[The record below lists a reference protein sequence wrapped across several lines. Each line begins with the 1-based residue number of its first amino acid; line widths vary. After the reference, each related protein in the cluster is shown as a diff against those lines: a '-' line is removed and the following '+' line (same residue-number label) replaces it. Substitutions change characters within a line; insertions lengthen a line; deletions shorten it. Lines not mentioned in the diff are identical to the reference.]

1 MSDLVYIPL
10 KEFQRLRAGKMD
22 EGRAAVFA
30 DAARL
35 NALYAIKRANS
46 GHIGSSFSSLDIV
59 TWLHLVEMGPEDV
72 YFSSKGHDVPG
83 LYAVL
88 AGLEKMPFEKLH
100 QLRRLGG
107 LPGHPDVAVSALAA
121 NTGSLGMGISKAKG
135 IVWARRFQKKSG
147 RVFVLIGDG
156 ELQEGQIWESLP
168 QAAHLKMGE
177 ITAIVDAN
185 KIQSDLWVS
194 KVNDTGDVVAKAR
207 AFGWH
212 AERVNGHDFKAL
224 GKLLRDLKNIT
235 DRPKLIVADTIKG
248 RGVSFMEGMGE
259 TDRLYHFHSGAP
271 GDMEY
276 DKAVQEMVERI
287 NRGLIDLG
295 EKEIKLETVPQPPK
309 PPIGKPQN
317 LVARYGRELVRQAEK
332 NPRLVVLDGDL
343 AKDCG
348 LLPFEKKF
356 PERFIECGIAEQ
368 DMVSQ
373 AGGIARQG
381 LLPVVHSFSCFLS
394 SRPNEQIYNNALE
407 GNKIIYVGSLAG
419 FLPAGPG
426 TSHQAV
432 RDISTLSSLPG
443 FNLIE
448 PSCNDELANLLD
460 YVVNES
466 KESAYFRLVSVSC
479 DVPFAWPSDSKPVP
493 GRGVVLREGK
503 DIVILTSGPLLLTQ
517 AYHAVERLVKSGIRA
532 RLVAMPWLN
541 RVDPAWLTETVK
553 GCSWIFT
560 LDNHY
565 LNGGLGERLLAV
577 LAETG
582 LSEATRV
589 GRIGL
594 SGKPLCGF
602 YDEVLK
608 AHRMDCES
616 LAEDILN
623 AMNKNNTVAAPPRVV
638 VAVEDSDIG

>member
-10 KEFQRLRAGKMD
+10 KEFQRMRSGRLDAR
-22 EGRAAVFA
+22 RAAVFA

-35 NALYAIKRANS
+35 NALYSIKRANS

-59 TWLHLVEMGPEDV
+59 SWLYLVEMGPEDI

-88 AGLEKMPFEKLH
+88 AALEKMPFDEVH
-100 QLRRLGG
+100 RLRRLGG
-107 LPGHPDVAVSALAA
+107 LPGHPDVSVPALAA

-135 IVWARRFQKKSG
+135 IVWARRLQKKSG
-147 RVFVLIGDG
+147 RVFVLTGDG

-194 KVNDTGDVVAKAR
+194 KVNDTGDIVAKAK

-212 AERVNGHDFKAL
+212 AVRVNGHDFETM
-224 GKLLRDLKNIT
+224 GKLLVELRSIT
-235 DRPKLIVADTIKG
+235 DRPKLIVADTVKG
-248 RGVSFMEGMGE
+248 RGVSFMEGMDP
-259 TDRLYHFHSGAP
+259 TARLYHYHSGAP

-276 DKAVQEMVERI
+276 DQAVEELLLKI
-287 NRGLIDLG
+287 NRGLADLG
-295 EKEIKLETVPQPPK
+295 EPNVQLERVPQPPK

-317 LVARYGRELVRQAEK
+317 LLASYARELVYQAEK

-356 PERFIECGIAEQ
+356 PERFVECGIAEQ

-373 AGGIARQG
+373 AGGMARQG
-381 LLPVVHSFSCFLS
+381 LLPIVHSFSCFLS
-394 SRPNEQIYNNALE
+394 ARPNEQIYNNALE
-407 GNKIIYVGSLAG
+407 GSKIIYVGSLAG

-432 RDISTLSSLPG
+432 RDISTLSALPHL
-443 FNLIE
+443 NLIE
-448 PSCNDELANLLD
+448 PSCNEDLAGLFD

-466 KESAYFRLVSVSC
+466 AEAAYFRLVSVSC
-479 DVPFAWPSDSKPVP
+479 DVPFQWPTESKPVP
-493 GRGVVLREGK
+493 GQGVVLTEGT
-503 DIVILTSGPLLLTQ
+503 DAVLFASGPLLLTQ
-517 AYHAVERLVKSGIRA
+517 AYHAVEALAKAGVRV

-541 RVDPAWLTETVK
+541 RVDARWLRETV
-553 GCSWIFT
+553 GNCPWVLT

-565 LNGGLGERLLAV
+565 LNGGLGERLLAS
-577 LAETG
+577 LAETADG
-582 LSEATRV
+582 TRA
-589 GRIGL
+589 RAFRFGL
-594 SGKPLCGF
+594 SGKPVCGS

-608 AHRMDCES
+608 AHRMDSES
-616 LAEDILN
+616 LAEDIGKLLKG
-623 AMNKNNTVAAPPRVV
+623 APSGRDSQATVVSV
-638 VAVEDSDIG
+638 TDSDIG

>member
-10 KEFQRLRAGKMD
+10 KEFQRIKAGRMDSRRA
-22 EGRAAVFA
+22 EVFA
-30 DAARL
+30 NAARL

-59 TWLHLVEMGPEDV
+59 SWLYLVEMGPEDI

-88 AGLEKMPFEKLH
+88 AGVGKMSFEEVH
-100 QLRRLGG
+100 RLRRLGG
-107 LPGHPDVAVSALAA
+107 LPGHPDVSIPALAA

-135 IVWARRFQKKSG
+135 IVWARRLQKKSG
-147 RVFVLIGDG
+147 RVFVLTGDG

-194 KVNDTGDVVAKAR
+194 KVNDTGDIVAKAK

-212 AERVNGHDFKAL
+212 AVRVNGHDFDAL
-224 GKLLRDLKNIT
+224 GKVLSDLRSIT
-235 DRPKLIVADTIKG
+235 DRPKLIVADTVKG
-248 RGVSFMEGMGE
+248 RGVSFMEGMDPE
-259 TDRLYHFHSGAP
+259 ARLYHYHSGAP

-276 DKAVQEMVERI
+276 DKAVDELVSKI
-287 NRGLIDLG
+287 NRGLADVG
-295 EKEIKLETVPQPPK
+295 EPNILLEKLPQPPK

-317 LVARYGRELVRQAEK
+317 LLASYARELVHQAEK
-332 NPRLVVLDGDL
+332 NPQLVVLDGDL

-373 AGGIARQG
+373 AGGMARQG

-394 SRPNEQIYNNALE
+394 ARPNEQIYNNALE

-432 RDISTLSSLPG
+432 RDISTLSALPNL
-443 FNLIE
+443 NLIE
-448 PSCNDELANLLD
+448 PSCNDDLANLFD
-460 YVVNES
+460 FVVNES
-466 KESAYFRLVSVSC
+466 PEAAYFRLVSVSC
-479 DVPFAWPSDSKPVP
+479 DVPFQWPTDSRPVP
-493 GRGVVLREGK
+493 GQGVVLTEGK
-503 DIVILTSGPLLLTQ
+503 DAVLFTSGPLLLTQ
-517 AYHAVERLVKSGIRA
+517 AYHAVEALAKAGVHV

-541 RVDPAWLTETVK
+541 RVDARWLQETV
-553 GCSWIFT
+553 GDRSWVLT

-565 LNGGLGERLLAV
+565 LNGGLGERLLAS
-577 LAETG
+577 LAESAGGGRARAFRFG
-582 LSEATRV
+582 LSR
-589 GRIGL
+589 
-594 SGKPLCGF
+594 KPVCGS

-608 AHRMDCES
+608 AHRMDSES
-616 LAEDILN
+616 LAEDIGHLL
-623 AMNKNNTVAAPPRVV
+623 KGAPSDRKSRAPLVSV
-638 VAVEDSDIG
+638 LDSDIG